1 VNAADLLAIRP
12 FDPNQRGPKGNMVEL
27 DLAGA
32 SECSSIQIFERR
44 ESMKSHIVMAL
55 AAVTAMATPVLPAQ
69 ERVQTEKSAQTQE
82 RIYGSQLMTPQEREQ
97 HRAKMRSLKTEQER
111 ERYRLQHHKEMQQRA
126 KERGVTIPD
135 EPMPRGKGM
144 GPGMGQG
151 TGPGMG
157 GGMGPG
163 GGPGQGQNRGR

>member
-1 VNAADLLAIRP
+1 
-12 FDPNQRGPKGNMVEL
+12 
-27 DLAGA
+27 
-32 SECSSIQIFERR
+32 
-44 ESMKSHIVMAL
+44 MKSHIVMAL

-69 ERVQTEKSAQTQE
+69 ERAQTEKSAQTQE

-111 ERYRLQHHKEMQQRA
+111 EQFRLQHHKEMQQRA

-144 GPGMGQG
+144 GQ
-151 TGPGMG
+151 GMG

-163 GGPGQGQNRGR
+163 GGQGQGQNRGR